1 MPQKENECHAHNY
14 LKPPFYALTYRVME
28 QQTGTQRKRRTRD
41 NKEAQICG
49 EYSRRPK

>member
-1 MPQKENECHAHNY
+1 
-14 LKPPFYALTYRVME
+14 ME
-28 QQTGTQRKRRTRD
+28 QRIDRHREKEREQPEE